1 VLARVVDPPEHPLPQ
16 RWTLLL
22 ARGPYE
28 LDAERALMAEH
39 GVDCLLTKDSGGA
52 LTAAKLD
59 AAGALGVPVVVI
71 ERPAPPPGVPL
82 VTSVAEALRVVRE
95 GASSGEG

>member
-1 VLARVVDPPEHPLPQ
+1 
-16 RWTLLL
+16 
-22 ARGPYE
+22 
-28 LDAERALMAEH
+28 MAEH
-39 GVDCLLTKDSGGA
+39 GVDCLISKVSGGA
-52 LTAAKLD
+52 LTAAMLY

-82 VTSVAEALRVVRE
+82 VTSVAETLRVVRE